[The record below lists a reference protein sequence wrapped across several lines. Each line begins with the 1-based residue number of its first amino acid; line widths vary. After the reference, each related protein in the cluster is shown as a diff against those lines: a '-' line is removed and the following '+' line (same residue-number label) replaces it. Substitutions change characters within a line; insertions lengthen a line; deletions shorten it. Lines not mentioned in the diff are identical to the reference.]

1 MNQPVLQRYTRI
13 ALLNILLVAGIGV
26 LLRYK
31 IAFYFPW
38 VDQKHLLHGHS
49 HFAFSGWVSHLLML
63 MLVRYLAAHGRDD
76 TWQRYRWILIANLV
90 TAYGM
95 LLSFAWQGYGAV
107 SISFSTLSIFI
118 SYFFAARFF
127 KDLQALPFRHT
138 GHSWMK
144 AALFFNV
151 LSSLGAFSLAWMMA
165 TRNIHQEG
173 YLAAVYF
180 FLHFQYNGWFFFGCM
195 GLASVSLL
203 QSLPES
209 IHRRVFLLFVFACIP
224 AYVLSALWLPLP
236 SWMYIVVVLSAV
248 CQVLGW
254 AWLLKGISRHY
265 TSIRSLAGKA
275 GWLLFLPALAL
286 SIKLLLQLGSTIP
299 ALSKLAFGYRPVV
312 IGYLH
317 LILLGVISLFLI
329 AYLVQQEILRDSKAL
344 RRALTVTISGIILNE
359 LLLMVQGVAA
369 MQTIPLPLINEALLL
384 AAVLIF
390 TGLLQLFLSQR
401 TQPEL
406 SSTRSDHL

>member
-1 MNQPVLQRYTRI
+1 MNQPALERYTRI
-13 ALLNILLVAGIGV
+13 ALLNILLVAGIGA

-31 IAFYFPW
+31 IAFYFPY

-49 HFAFSGWVSHLLML
+49 HFAFSGWVTHLLML
-63 MLVRYLAAHGRDD
+63 MLVRYLDAHRGAG
-76 TWQRYRWILIANLV
+76 TWERYRGLIMANLI

-95 LLSFAWQGYGAV
+95 LLSFIWQGYGV
-107 SISFSTLSIFI
+107 ISISFSTLSILV
-118 SYFFAARFF
+118 SYGFCYRFAR
-127 KDLQALPFRHT
+127 DLQALPFRHP
-138 GHSWMK
+138 GHRWMR

-180 FLHFQYNGWFFFGCM
+180 FLHFQYNGWFFFAAM
-195 GLASVSLL
+195 GLASVSLFNTLPATL
-203 QSLPES
+203 QQ
-209 IHRRVFLLFVFACIP
+209 RVFLLFALACIP

-236 SWMYIVVVLSAV
+236 GWVYILVAFSAV
-248 CQVLGW
+248 CQVVGW
-254 AWLLKGISRHY
+254 GMLVRALLQQRD
-265 TSIRSLAGKA
+265 TLRNLAGRE

-286 SIKLLLQLGSTIP
+286 TIKLLLQLGSTIP
-299 ALSKLAFGYRPVV
+299 SLSKLAFGYRPVV

-329 AYLVQQEILRDSKAL
+329 AYLVQQQLLRDSPAL
-344 RRALTVTISGIILNE
+344 RRALILTTAGIILNE

-369 MQTIPLPLINEALLL
+369 MQTLPLPFINEALLG
-384 AAVLIF
+384 AALVIF
-390 TGLLQLFLSQR
+390 SGLLALLLSQR
-401 TQPEL
+401 KTTARA
-406 SSTRSDHL
+406 STPT